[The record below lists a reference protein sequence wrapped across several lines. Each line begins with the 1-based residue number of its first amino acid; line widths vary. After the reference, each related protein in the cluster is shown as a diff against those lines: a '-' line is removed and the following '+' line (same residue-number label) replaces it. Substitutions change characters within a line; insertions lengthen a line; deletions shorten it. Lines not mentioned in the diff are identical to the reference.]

1 MSKMIDVLMG
11 VRTEDIMNDFGKL
24 SKDINSPVSMW
35 SADVFKKYVTY
46 IHEDETMTSVD
57 CSGNLMVKCDVG
69 DVIRMN
75 LITLN
80 NNPDYSVA
88 MMKMDPMMKMDS
100 MMKMDPM
107 MKMDSMMNMDPMMKV
122 MQGDMVQMLEPHKMV
137 ASTKY
142 MPVVDVRNPMDVDM
156 QKVRSCYLMTK
167 VNMMPPMG
175 TMRVMYYECILG
187 IYKEGML
194 QGYIAAEPGL
204 VLDNR

>member
-35 SADVFKKYVTY
+35 SAEVFRKYVTY
-46 IHEDETMTSVD
+46 IHEDETVTSVD

-75 LITLN
+75 LVTLN

-107 MKMDSMMNMDPMMKV
+107 MKV
-122 MQGDMVQMLEPHKMV
+122 MQDDMVHMMEPHKIV
-137 ASTKY
+137 VSTKY

-187 IYKEGML
+187 VYKEGML